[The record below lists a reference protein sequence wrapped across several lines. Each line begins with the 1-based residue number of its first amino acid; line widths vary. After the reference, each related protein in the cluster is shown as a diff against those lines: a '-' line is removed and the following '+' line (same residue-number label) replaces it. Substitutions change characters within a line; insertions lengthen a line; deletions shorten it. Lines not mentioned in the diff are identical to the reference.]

1 MAYPSVYPTG
11 TTIFN
16 PDKCWNGYTL
26 FQAREIGGLLI
37 DMNGAEVQLWKGVHG
52 FPNKLLPGGYSMGS
66 SGDRNAA
73 YGMQDYI
80 DLVQIDWDG
89 NIVWKFNQYEF
100 IEDPGEEP
108 QWMARMHH
116 KKGGHPLYFHIL

>member
-66 SGDRNAA
+66 SGDRNAEI
-73 YGMQDYI
+73 QSI
-80 DLVQIDWDG
+80 
-89 NIVWKFNQYEF
+89 
-100 IEDPGEEP
+100 
-108 QWMARMHH
+108 
-116 KKGGHPLYFHIL
+116 